1 MMYQTTIKG
10 DKRFH
15 SLSEGYGAPVELFGY
30 TEDGETPMSL
40 VNIALAS
47 CVTMCLQSYFAK
59 YQGIEELAI
68 QVDSNY
74 EEGHFTLAIHL
85 PENLILENEQ
95 ELLAFVDN
103 YYFDSIRI
111 KNGGAQPRKAVKILQ
126 DDQKL
131 HT

>member
-1 MMYQTTIKG
+1 MYQTTIKG

-59 YQGIEELAI
+59 YQGIEDLLFKLIPTMKNTISSLAI
-68 QVDSNY
+68 L
-74 EEGHFTLAIHL
+74 T
-85 PENLILENEQ
+85 
-95 ELLAFVDN
+95 
-103 YYFDSIRI
+103 
-111 KNGGAQPRKAVKILQ
+111 
-126 DDQKL
+126 
-131 HT
+131 

>member
-1 MMYQTTIKG
+1 MYQTTIKG

-68 QVDSNY
+68 PTMKKDISP
-74 EEGHFTLAIHL
+74 L
-85 PENLILENEQ
+85 PFIYL
-95 ELLAFVDN
+95 
-103 YYFDSIRI
+103 RI
-111 KNGGAQPRKAVKILQ
+111 
-126 DDQKL
+126 
-131 HT
+131 

>member
-1 MMYQTTIKG
+1 MYQTTIKG

-47 CVTMCLQSYFAK
+47 CLTMCLQSYFAK

-68 QVDSNY
+68 HPSFSGWSRC
-74 EEGHFTLAIHL
+74 GH
-85 PENLILENEQ
+85 
-95 ELLAFVDN
+95 
-103 YYFDSIRI
+103 
-111 KNGGAQPRKAVKILQ
+111 G
-126 DDQKL
+126 
-131 HT
+131 HTAHSTRGYRYRS

>member
-1 MMYQTTIKG
+1 
-10 DKRFH
+10 
-15 SLSEGYGAPVELFGY
+15 
-30 TEDGETPMSL
+30 MSL

-85 PENLILENEQ
+85 PEDLILENEQ
-95 ELLAFVDN
+95 ELLAFVIIIVEWKKLFRED
-103 YYFDSIRI
+103 IRLI
-111 KNGGAQPRKAVKILQ
+111 LASKISLLSLCELVLCQ
-126 DDQKL
+126 
-131 HT
+131 

>member
-1 MMYQTTIKG
+1 MYQTTVKG

-30 TEDGETPMSL
+30 TDDGETPMSL

-74 EEGHFTLAIHL
+74 ED
-85 PENLILENEQ
+85 LILENEQ
-95 ELLAFVDN
+95 ELLAFVDD
-103 YYFDSIRI
+103 FCR
-111 KNGGAQPRKAVKILQ
+111 VK
-126 DDQKL
+126 KL
-131 HT
+131 FREDIQVDISLAK

>member
-74 EEGHFTLAIHL
+74 EEGRFTLAIHL
-85 PENLILENEQ
+85 PKDLILENEQ

-103 YYFDSIRI
+103 FCRVKKLFREDIKVDISLAKLSYY
-111 KNGGAQPRKAVKILQ
+111 PL
-126 DDQKL
+126 
-131 HT
+131 

>member
-1 MMYQTTIKG
+1 MYQTTIKG

-68 QVDSNY
+68 
-74 EEGHFTLAIHL
+74 HL
-85 PENLILENEQ
+85 PEDLILEKEQ
-95 ELLAFVDN
+95 ELLAFVDD
-103 YYFDSIRI
+103 FCR
-111 KNGGAQPRKAVKILQ
+111 VK
-126 DDQKL
+126 KL
-131 HT
+131 FREDIQVDISLAK

>member
-1 MMYQTTIKG
+1 MYQTTVKG

-74 EEGHFTLAIHL
+74 EEGHFTLEIQL
-85 PENLILENEQ
+85 PEELILENEQ
-95 ELLAFVDN
+95 ELLTFVDN
-103 YYFDSIRI
+103 YCR
-111 KNGGAQPRKAVKILQ
+111 VK
-126 DDQKL
+126 KL
-131 HT
+131 FCFVFQVDISLAK

>member
-1 MMYQTTIKG
+1 MYQTTVKG
-10 DKRFH
+10 DKLFH

-85 PENLILENEQ
+85 PEDLILENEQ

-103 YYFDSIRI
+103 FCR
-111 KNGGAQPRKAVKILQ
+111 VK
-126 DDQKL
+126 KL
-131 HT
+131 FREDIQVDISLAK